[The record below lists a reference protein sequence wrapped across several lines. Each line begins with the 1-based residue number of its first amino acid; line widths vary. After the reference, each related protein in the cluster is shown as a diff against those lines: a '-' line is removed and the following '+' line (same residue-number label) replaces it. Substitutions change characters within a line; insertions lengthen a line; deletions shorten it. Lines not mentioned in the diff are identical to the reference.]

1 MQARQGAAIN
11 KLSKYL
17 TPMIEVEK
25 LIRPVSSEHP
35 AGESLRYSTVYD
47 SIKAARHEDDPNLPR
62 GIWQTKLKKADWLE
76 VKSLCLEALESR
88 SKDLQIGAWLL
99 EACIHID
106 GFAGVS
112 DGLSVLTALCENF
125 WDTLYPPI
133 DPDDPDYRYGPITW
147 INEKLTLKLKLIP
160 ITNPKG
166 GDEPPF
172 GWADSEAALH
182 QTRVSTKEKS
192 GGKKPAAEQLR
203 PLQARFTASSELTPN
218 EFYVDLKR
226 QVANA
231 LAESDRFEQVLARF
245 DERQRGA
252 LHQMKDLMRSIYYFV
267 SQVLTERKADVSFE
281 PGIENEVEPPI
292 LEEEETDMVKEQRE
306 YPFSG
311 PIRSRAQAYQML
323 SEAADYLMK
332 TEPHSPTPYLVRRAV
347 AWGGLSL
354 GELLHQILRNPG
366 ELGEMYRLLGL
377 DEMPQKGK
385 KGE

>member
-1 MQARQGAAIN
+1 
-11 KLSKYL
+11 
-17 TPMIEVEK
+17 MIEVEK

-35 AGESLRYSTVYD
+35 AGESLRYSNVYD
-47 SIKAARHEDDPNLPR
+47 AIKAARHEDDPNLPR
-62 GIWQTKLKKADWLE
+62 GIWLTKLKKADWLE
-76 VKSLCLEALESR
+76 VKNICLEALESR

-106 GFAGVS
+106 GFAGVA
-112 DGLSVLTALCENF
+112 DGLSVLTALCETF
-125 WDTLYPPI
+125 WDTLYPAM

-147 INEKLTLKLKLIP
+147 IDEKLTLKLKLVP

-166 GDEPPF
+166 GDEPSF
-172 GWADSEAALH
+172 TWADSETALY
-182 QTRVSTKEKS
+182 QTRSATKEKPTS
-192 GGKKPAAEQLR
+192 KKASAEPAR
-203 PLQARFTASSELTPN
+203 PLQARFTASAGLTPN
-218 EFYVDLKR
+218 EFYIDLKR
-226 QVANA
+226 QVSNA
-231 LAESDRFEQVLARF
+231 LTEANRFEEVLARF

-252 LHQMKDLMRSIYYFV
+252 LHQMNDLLRSIYYFV
-267 SQVLTERKADVSFE
+267 GQVLTERNADVSFE
-281 PGIENEVEPPI
+281 PGIETEVEPPI
-292 LEEEETDMVKEQRE
+292 LEEEEPDMVKEQRE
-306 YPFSG
+306 YPFGG

-323 SEAADYLMK
+323 SEAAEYLMK

-347 AWGGLSL
+347 AWGSLTL

>member
-1 MQARQGAAIN
+1 
-11 KLSKYL
+11 
-17 TPMIEVEK
+17 MIEVEK

-47 SIKAARHEDDPNLPR
+47 SIKAARHEDDANLPR

-76 VKSLCLEALESR
+76 VKSLCLEVLESR

-106 GFAGVS
+106 GFAGVA
-112 DGLSVLTALCENF
+112 DGLSVLSALCENF

-133 DPDDPDYRYGPITW
+133 DPEDPEYRYGPITW
-147 INEKLTLKLKLIP
+147 IDEKLTLKLKLVP
-160 ITNPKG
+160 ITRPKG
-166 GDEPPF
+166 GDEPSF
-172 GWADSEAALH
+172 TWADSEAALY
-182 QTRVSTKEKS
+182 QSRVAPKERPS
-192 GGKKPAAEQLR
+192 GKKPAGEPSR
-203 PLQARFTASSELTPN
+203 SLQARFTASSELTPN
-218 EFYVDLKR
+218 EFYIELKR
-226 QVANA
+226 QLTGA
-231 LAESDRFEQVLARF
+231 LTETDRFEQVLAGL
-245 DERQRGA
+245 DERQQGA
-252 LHQMKDLMRSIYYFV
+252 LHQMKDLLRSIYYFV
-267 SQVLTERKADVSFE
+267 SQVLTERHADVSFE
-281 PGIENEVEPPI
+281 ADIENEVEPPI
-292 LEEEETDMVKEQRE
+292 VEEDELDMVKEERE

-354 GELLHQILRNPG
+354 GELLQQILRNPG

-385 KGE
+385 KGD